1 MVKCR
6 VFSFQSLQTSGRGGG
21 GMGSGGTEPTRGTTP
36 TAFLK
41 GAQLPCFHAWAKGN
55 LQTAL
60 DLFFI

>member
-1 MVKCR
+1 
-6 VFSFQSLQTSGRGGG
+6 
-21 GMGSGGTEPTRGTTP
+21 MGSGGTEPTRGTTP

-60 DLFFI
+60 DLFFN